1 MIFLTALAAAA
12 ALFQGPAWTWT
23 LYEGDG
29 PLVLANEIV
38 DTPEL
43 KATLECTP
51 GSGVARLSVY
61 GGDLT
66 AGFATVS
73 AGEAEAT
80 AQTEVG
86 RGGKISLALR
96 TDHPTFTSFV
106 EGGDLEIVVSAH
118 SQSVAVQPDHLA
130 KLRRFAQLC
139 GG

>member
-1 MIFLTALAAAA
+1 MIFLTALMAAMV
-12 ALFQGPAWTWT
+12 LQGPAWTWT

-38 DTPEL
+38 DTPNL

-51 GSGVARLSVY
+51 GSGVARVSVY
-61 GGDLT
+61 EGDLT
-66 AGFATVS
+66 AGFATVT
-73 AGEAEAT
+73 AGSAEAT

-86 RGGKISLALR
+86 RDGKISLALR
-96 TDHPTFTSFV
+96 TDHPAFLGFV
-106 EGGDLEIVVSAH
+106 ADGDLAI
-118 SQSVAVQPDHLA
+118 SVGDHGQTVEVQPDHLA

>member
-12 ALFQGPAWTWT
+12 LLQGPAWTWT

-51 GSGVARLSVY
+51 GSGVTRVSVY

-96 TDHPTFTSFV
+96 TDHPAFTSFV
-106 EGGDLEIVVSAH
+106 AGGDLEIVVSAH